1 MKAGDIVRVSGNG
14 QSYVT
19 KVMGITDGG
28 LVRIGDRIFHP
39 TGQEMKYAF
48 GEPLRFEKV
57 LEQEV
62 VKRDLDS

>member
-1 MKAGDIVRVSGNG
+1 MSGKC

-28 LVRIGDRIFHP
+28 LVHIGDRLFHP
-39 TGQEMKYAF
+39 TGQEMKHAP
-48 GEPLRFEKV
+48 GEPLHFEKV

>member
-39 TGQEMKYAF
+39 TGQEMKHAP